1 MLFELTEEE
10 KLIQAAAARF
20 AKHELEPVAAELDR
34 TKNRDVLLA
43 NLKKLAELGFMGVN
57 IRSEYGGT
65 DSNSVALSLVLT
77 ELGRACA
84 STAVTTS
91 VTNMV
96 AEAIQSMGNEAQK
109 ERYLPKLCSGEYA
122 AAGFALT
129 EPAAGSDPSA
139 ICSTAIPQGD
149 HWILNGRKVFITSGE
164 YAGVFIIWAVV
175 DKDAPKGE
183 GIGAFLVEPA
193 FPGFKVGKDEEK
205 MGQIGTATN
214 ELIMENCRVPQENLL
229 GDPNNGYRIAVSGLA
244 GGRIGIGSMALGIG
258 LAAMDYAKAYAKERT
273 QFGQPIARYQAI
285 QWMLADRYTEL
296 EAARLLLLQAAHL
309 KDQARD
315 FMKAASMAKLFVT
328 EAANRACYDAMQ
340 ILGGYGYSREYPL
353 ERMARDVRVCTIYEG
368 TSEIQRL
375 IIARELLRQEN
386 RGHTDF
392 FDI

>member
-1 MLFELTEEE
+1 MLFELSEEE

-20 AKHELEPVAAELDR
+20 AKQELEPVAAELDR
-34 TKNRDVLLA
+34 TKDRDILLT
-43 NLKKLAELGFMGVN
+43 NLKNLAELGFMGIN

-84 STAVTTS
+84 STTVTTS

-96 AEAIQSMGNEAQK
+96 AEAIQSMGSEKQK
-109 ERYLPKLCSGEYA
+109 KKYLPKLCSGKYP

-129 EPAAGSDPSA
+129 EPMAGSDPSS
-139 ICSTAIPQGD
+139 ISTTAVLRGEY
-149 HWILNGRKVFITSGE
+149 WILNGRKVFITSGE

-183 GIGAFLVEPA
+183 GIAAFLVEPG
-193 FPGFKVGKDEEK
+193 FPGFMVGKDEDK
-205 MGQIGTATN
+205 MGQVGAATN
-214 ELIMENCRVPQENLL
+214 ELIMEDCRVPRENLL
-229 GDPNNGYRIAVSGLA
+229 GDISNGYRIAVSELA

-258 LAAMDYAKAYAKERT
+258 LAAMDYAKEYAKERV
-273 QFGQPIARYQAI
+273 QFGQPIARYQAV

-309 KDQARD
+309 KDQGKD
-315 FMKAASMAKLFVT
+315 YMQAASMAKLYAS
-328 EAANRACYDAMQ
+328 EAAIRACYDAMQ
-340 ILGGYGYSREYPL
+340 ILGGYGYSCEYPL
-353 ERMARDVRVCTIYEG
+353 ERMSRDVRVCTIYEG

-375 IIARELLRQEN
+375 IIARELLLKQ
-386 RGHTDF
+386 
-392 FDI
+392 

>member
-1 MLFELTEEE
+1 MLFELSEEE
-10 KLIQAAAARF
+10 KLIQAAAGRF
-20 AKHELEPVAAELDR
+20 ATQELAPVAAELDR
-34 TKNRDVLLA
+34 TKNRDILLV

-65 DSNSVALSLVLT
+65 DSSSVALSLVLT

-84 STAVTTS
+84 ATTVTVS

-96 AEAIQSMGNEAQK
+96 AELIQSAGTEAQK
-109 ERYLPKLCSGEYA
+109 RKYIPKLCRGEYA

-129 EPAAGSDPSA
+129 EAGAGSDLTSM
-139 ICSTAIPQGD
+139 STTAVLEGD
-149 HWILNGRKVFITSGE
+149 SWVINGNKLFITSGD
-164 YAGVFIIWAVV
+164 YAGVFVVWAVV
-175 DKDAPKGE
+175 DKDAPRGR

-193 FPGFKVGKDEEK
+193 FSGFTVGKNEEK
-205 MGQIGTATN
+205 MGQTGAATN
-214 ELIMENCRVPQENLL
+214 ELIMEDCRVPKENLL
-229 GDPNNGYRIAVSGLA
+229 GEPENGLRLAVTELA

-258 LAAMDYAKAYAKERT
+258 LAAMDYAREYAKERE
-273 QFGQPIARYQAI
+273 QFGHPIANYQAI

-309 KDQARD
+309 KDQGKD
-315 FMKAASMAKLFVT
+315 FMKAASMAKLYAT
-328 EAANRACYDAMQ
+328 EAANRACYDGMQ

-375 IIARELLRQEN
+375 IIARELLRS
-386 RGHTDF
+386 
-392 FDI
+392 